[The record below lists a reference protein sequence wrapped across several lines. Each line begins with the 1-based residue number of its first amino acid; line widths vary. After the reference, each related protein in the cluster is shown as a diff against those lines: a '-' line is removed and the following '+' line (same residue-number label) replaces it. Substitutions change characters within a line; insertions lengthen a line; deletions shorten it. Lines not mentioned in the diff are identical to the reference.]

1 MQFDAHFSTFLK
13 SMMSVNQRKFR
24 RVCKW
29 NRIIAGSAWN
39 VVVSRAAA
47 ESICLAC
54 VLRLLT
60 LSQRGINHGKTA
72 GRFCWTIE
80 GTLCPGTEEERIEK
94 CSLCPFYLKVQQE
107 EGVAFVQELGMLNI

>member
-1 MQFDAHFSTFLK
+1 MEQDNCWECLECGREPGGSRVDLLGVCPSTVDVK
-13 SMMSVNQRKFR
+13 S
-24 RVCKW
+24 
-29 NRIIAGSAWN
+29 
-39 VVVSRAAA
+39 
-47 ESICLAC
+47 E
-54 VLRLLT
+54 
-60 LSQRGINHGKTA
+60 GINHGKTA